1 MTATGLLEEYSLPW
15 AVSLSTVATKR
26 SDQGKILWRQNSK
39 DLTLTRTVSQK
50 WICFTG
56 PVEWNMEYSL
66 ELYPF
71 CCLSF
76 LLFFQTGI
84 FILATL
90 FFLHCC
96 ILDRLEIAK
105 LVYCPQDSKSGISYL
120 TWEKDISSKALGPV
134 SRCNT
139 WWYFEIPTGRSS
151 ECICDYMQTHYF
163 I

>member
-1 MTATGLLEEYSLPW
+1 MSCLPIYCGHEEKWS
-15 AVSLSTVATKR
+15 
-26 SDQGKILWRQNSK
+26 RQN
-39 DLTLTRTVSQK
+39 
-50 WICFTG
+50 F
-56 PVEWNMEYSL
+56 VETEFQRSNTNQDSEPKIDMRHWSCGMEYGIFFGVV
-66 ELYPF
+66 P
-71 CCLSF
+71 
-76 LLFFQTGI
+76 LLLLILPPFFQTGI

-139 WWYFEIPTGRSS
+139 WWYFEIPTWRSS